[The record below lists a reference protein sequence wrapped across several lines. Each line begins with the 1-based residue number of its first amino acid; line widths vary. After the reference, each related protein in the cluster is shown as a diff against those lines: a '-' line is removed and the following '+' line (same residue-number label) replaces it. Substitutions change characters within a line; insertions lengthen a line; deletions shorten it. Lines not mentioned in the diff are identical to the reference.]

1 MKVLGV
7 VHDPGGASALSPVMR
22 KLCAHETTTLLAGAF
37 ATEKLGDLSPEPI
50 PSSVDASFCFE
61 FFEKAHPQA
70 LISGT
75 SWNSNV
81 EQMFRN
87 HAASQGIPSVT
98 MIDYWA
104 NYAPRWQ
111 GASYSIGGLADT
123 VCVIDEAMR
132 LELVA
137 EGFPESKIEVTG
149 HPMLEQISLRPRPPA
164 VSDQYLF
171 LSEPNRDGTLPSV
184 ENHPLKL
191 IASAIPAGSTLWFK
205 KHPKEKLPENIE
217 EFLSASCGGR
227 VEVKLFTHQPD
238 LSQFTCIF
246 GFRTMGLFE
255 SRCAGIPA
263 VSIHTNSL
271 SGALGAAMKSHGIIR
286 PSILNLDG
294 LKAAIS
300 AAQAAIAPGSIH
312 LGATD
317 KVLSILRSVTA

>member
-22 KLCAHETTTLLAGAF
+22 KLCAQETTTILAGAF
-37 ATEKLGDLSPEPI
+37 ATEKLGGLSPEPV
-50 PSSVDASFCFE
+50 PSNVDAGFCFKY
-61 FFEKAHPQA
+61 FEKTRPQV
-70 LISGT
+70 LLSGT

-87 HAASQGIPSVT
+87 FSASQGIPSFTV
-98 MIDYWA
+98 IDYWA
-104 NYAPRWQ
+104 NYTPRWQ
-111 GASYSIGGLADT
+111 GASYSIGCLVDT
-123 VCVIDEAMR
+123 VCVIDEAMK

-137 EGFPESKIEVTG
+137 EGFPENKIEVTG
-149 HPMLEQISLRPRPPA
+149 HPMLEQISLRPRPSA
-164 VSDQYLF
+164 VSGQYLF

-184 ENHPLKL
+184 ESHPLKL
-191 IASAIPAGSTLWFK
+191 IASAIPAGSALWFK

-217 EFLSASCGGR
+217 EFLSASSGGR
-227 VEVKLFTHQPD
+227 VDVKLFTHQPD
-238 LSQFTCIF
+238 FSQFTCTF

-271 SGALGAAMKSHGIIR
+271 SGALEKAMKSHGIIR
-286 PSILNLDG
+286 PSILDLDG

-300 AAQAAIAPGSIH
+300 AAQAAMTPGSVH